1 MKSSILMPAFLIVFV
16 LSLQTASAQFP
27 TSIPKIPKIEKPK
40 VEQARIAETKDDEYD
55 TGVFDRIKWGNNEL
69 LNPYLEYYAKKHNLE
84 LIKVTDAAFRERGFE
99 NGAEMKREL
108 EDEKPQLLEV
118 GRQLKSQLKSR
129 PNTGKTYHYN
139 PGIWEEI
146 IDKLAEYMPCAIAG
160 EQSRR
165 TSGSVYMKM
174 YLEDIKKM
182 HKEVDEYNPAERN
195 YLVSASTA
203 DYLLFAL
210 SKRERSKW
218 LEDSMDFK
226 PTLDPLLDALA
237 ASAAKKLPLYKPKS
251 SWFAFRNPAAEKLVL
266 DIFKSPATIKVHQI
280 GLESAD
286 WEIQKDNY
294 GILPSYR
301 YKHANVYYRDSSDD
315 HPYCR
320 VASVRVKQDY
330 SGGGTYNAKMYR
342 SSATFGVIGCPAG
355 K

>member
-1 MKSSILMPAFLIVFV
+1 MKKNSILIFTFLILFAIDI
-16 LSLQTASAQFP
+16 QTASAQL
-27 TSIPKIPKIEKPK
+27 TN
-40 VEQARIAETKDDEYD
+40 VDEYD
-55 TGVFDRIKWGNNEL
+55 TGAFDKIKWGNNEL
-69 LNPYLEYYAKKHNLE
+69 LKPYLECYAKKHNLE
-84 LIKVTDAAFRERGFE
+84 LIKVTDNAFRERGFE
-99 NGAEMKREL
+99 NSQEMKKEL
-108 EDEKPQLLEV
+108 EEEKPQLLEI

-139 PGIWEEI
+139 PAIWEEI
-146 IDKLAEYMPCAIAG
+146 IDNLAEYMPCAITG

-182 HKEVDEYNPAERN
+182 QKEVDEYNPAERN
-195 YLVSASTA
+195 YFVSTSTA
-203 DYLLFAL
+203 DYLLFAV
-210 SKRERSKW
+210 SKREREKW
-218 LEDSMDFK
+218 LADSMEFK

-237 ASAAKKLPLYKPKS
+237 ASAAKKLPLYKPNA
-251 SWFAFRNPAAEKLVL
+251 SWFKFRNPAAEKLIL
-266 DIFKSPATIKVHQI
+266 GIFKSPGTIKVHQI
-280 GLESAD
+280 GLEDAN

-294 GILPSYR
+294 GLLPSYR

-330 SGGGTYNAKMYR
+330 AGGGTYSAKMYR
-342 SSATFGVIGCPAG
+342 SGANFGVIGCPMA